1 MAPLLDSGA
10 ESEATIRRLWETPEN
25 HQIVPILAVTIRRG
39 ASNAAPVQP
48 LPRQRR
54 SRATREAG
62 NRTGCCGC
70 ATAAVCLVVLL
81 ALCLAAFAMR

>member
-10 ESEATIRRLWETPEN
+10 EAEATIRRLWETPDN
-25 HQIVPILAVTIRRG
+25 QHIVPILAVTIRRG
-39 ASNAAPVQP
+39 ASNAARVQP

-54 SRATREAG
+54 SRPTSEAG
-62 NRTGCCGC
+62 NRAGCGC
-70 ATAAVCLVVLL
+70 TSAAVCLVLLL